1 LITTRIVDWL
11 VPNPEVRSTLFSYEI
26 GLLVIAGSVV
36 LYLFLDGEERKR
48 RAIQRSLE
56 QSEEHYRVLV
66 EGVRDFSLVLL
77 APDGEIVTWNAGATA
92 LNGYQSAE
100 IVGQPMQLLYPEDGV
115 NDLHAEELLQRA
127 RATGRAEYEG
137 WRVRKDG
144 TRYWAN
150 SVLTALHA
158 PDGRFTGFAKITRD
172 LTDRRAAEEALHLSE
187 KRFEVIFYA
196 SPVGIIISDLT
207 SGEVLDVNET
217 FANLLGIQREALIGN
232 NAVGMESWLNVEE
245 RAQVANAL
253 HGQGFVKDFEF
264 TYLRQDRRKY
274 VALLSAE
281 LIEFG
286 NRRVVLSLVYD
297 ITERKAAEDAL
308 RRLTGELEQR
318 IAERTADLE
327 VAMNQALAADRLKS
341 AFLATMSHE
350 LRTPLNSIIGF
361 TGVLAQQLAGPL
373 NEEQIKQLGMV
384 RTSAYHLLALINDVL
399 DISKIEA
406 GQLEIS
412 PAPFELLA
420 AVESA
425 LRTVQPLA
433 QRKGLEI
440 SVEFDPSI
448 GVIVS
453 DRRRVEQILI
463 NLINNA
469 VKFTVKGSVR
479 VVCKRVDERLI
490 VSVSDTGIGIMPED
504 QTKLFQPFQQ
514 VDTGLARSHEGTGLG
529 LSICWNLT
537 KLLGGTISLESARN
551 VGSTFTIDLPYQ
563 PA

>member
-1 LITTRIVDWL
+1 
-11 VPNPEVRSTLFSYEI
+11 
-26 GLLVIAGSVV
+26 
-36 LYLFLDGEERKR
+36 
-48 RAIQRSLE
+48 
-56 QSEEHYRVLV
+56 
-66 EGVRDFSLVLL
+66 
-77 APDGEIVTWNAGATA
+77 
-92 LNGYQSAE
+92 
-100 IVGQPMQLLYPEDGV
+100 
-115 NDLHAEELLQRA
+115 
-127 RATGRAEYEG
+127 
-137 WRVRKDG
+137 
-144 TRYWAN
+144 
-150 SVLTALHA
+150 
-158 PDGRFTGFAKITRD
+158 
-172 LTDRRAAEEALHLSE
+172 
-187 KRFEVIFYA
+187 
-196 SPVGIIISDLT
+196 
-207 SGEVLDVNET
+207 
-217 FANLLGIQREALIGN
+217 
-232 NAVGMESWLNVEE
+232 
-245 RAQVANAL
+245 
-253 HGQGFVKDFEF
+253 
-264 TYLRQDRRKY
+264 
-274 VALLSAE
+274 
-281 LIEFG
+281 
-286 NRRVVLSLVYD
+286 
-297 ITERKAAEDAL
+297 
-308 RRLTGELEQR
+308 
-318 IAERTADLE
+318 
-327 VAMNQALAADRLKS
+327 
-341 AFLATMSHE
+341 MSHE